1 MPINQTRHLQLPHTN
16 DCLVCGRL
24 NPHGLKL
31 DCFVDPETGVVKA
44 LFVPQQH
51 HCGFAGVVHGGL
63 LSTVLDEVMTWA
75 ATWSIKRF
83 CYAGEMTVRFRQ
95 NVRADEPLQVE
106 ANVEQARSKLVLV
119 DAKLV
124 DSSGALVTTATG
136 KYVPVSAEQHQ
147 RFVAT
152 LLDVSATRETL
163 AALH

>member
-1 MPINQTRHLQLPHTN
+1 MSSHQTRCLQLPHTN

-31 DCFVDPETGVVKA
+31 DCFVESESGVVKA

-63 LSTVLDEVMTWA
+63 LATVLDEAMTWT

-95 NVRADEPLQVE
+95 NARADEPLQIEAAVE
-106 ANVEQARSKLVLV
+106 SARS
-119 DAKLV
+119 
-124 DSSGALVTTATG
+124 
-136 KYVPVSAEQHQ
+136 
-147 RFVAT
+147 
-152 LLDVSATRETL
+152 
-163 AALH
+163 